1 MADLS
6 TVPFRRGGVRPMKV
20 AKIPYLNAAPFYAGW
35 GEDPPFEVA
44 EMVPRRLGE
53 AARDGTIDAGLMAV
67 ADFFT
72 VDGAFDLVSPSMGVA
87 AREHVRSVILLTD
100 RQPQR
105 LDGASI
111 GVTGESSTSKRLL
124 ELLAMAYWEVEPA
137 WVPEAEIEGD
147 PHEAVDALLL
157 IGDRALEVVA
167 DPDRRGWGQAVDL
180 AAEWWAWQALPFV
193 FAVWAV
199 RSGVARRD
207 RERFAGFLTGS
218 LAIGVERIDEIAAAH
233 ADGMGDADTLR
244 AYLSHFVYRMGL
256 EERAGL
262 ERFRDLLAEY
272 DIQEYEDTRV

>member
-1 MADLS
+1 
-6 TVPFRRGGVRPMKV
+6 MKV

-35 GEDPPFEVA
+35 GEDPPFDVV

-53 AARDGTIDAGLMAV
+53 AARDGVIDAGLMAV

-72 VDGAFDLVSPSMGVA
+72 VDGSFDLVSPSMGVS
-87 AREHVRSVILLTD
+87 AREYVRSVILLTD

-124 ELLAMAYWEVEPA
+124 ELLAKAYWEIEPT
-137 WVPEAEIEGD
+137 WVPEAEIEGE
-147 PHEAVDALLL
+147 PREAVDALLL
-157 IGDRALEVVA
+157 IGDRALEAVA
-167 DPDRRGWGQAVDL
+167 DPDRRGWRRAVDL
-180 AAEWWAWQALPFV
+180 AAEWWSWQALPFV

-199 RSGVARRD
+199 RSGVARRN
-207 RERFAGFLTGS
+207 RERFAGFMTGS
-218 LAIGVERIDEIAAAH
+218 LAIGVERIDEIAAAC

-244 AYLSHFVYRMGL
+244 AYLNHFVYRLGA

-262 ERFRDLLAEY
+262 ERFRDLLAEK